1 MSHLVVVSPPR
12 ASHRD
17 GCTFGSGFYRILLSD
32 GTRRYC
38 QSDVEVQRVLSLLP
52 GESVRRVQRDAC
64 LDEAE
69 TGDANTPDVVDA
81 AAWLG
86 LPKGD
91 GMRELGLSH
100 EADYVR
106 AYRMVEDA
114 VLARDRAAQLGGVRA
129 SVVIKRRGAKVSD
142 I

>member
-1 MSHLVVVSPPR
+1 MTEHR
-12 ASHRD
+12 A
-17 GCTFGSGFYRILLSD
+17 GCRFGPAPYRIVLTD
-32 GTRRYC
+32 GARRYC
-38 QSDVEVQRVLSLLP
+38 ESELEVERALSLLP

-64 LDEAE
+64 LDEPE

-81 AAWLG
+81 ATWLS
-86 LPKGD
+86 LSQAD
-91 GMRELGLSH
+91 GMLELGLRN

-114 VLARDRAAQLGGVRA
+114 VVARDRAAAHGGVRA

-142 I
+142 V

>member
-1 MSHLVVVSPPR
+1 MIEHR
-12 ASHRD
+12 ADCR
-17 GCTFGSGFYRILLSD
+17 FGPGPYRIVLTD
-32 GTRRYC
+32 GARRYC
-38 QSDVEVQRVLSLLP
+38 QSELEVQRALSLLP

-64 LDEAE
+64 LDDAE

-81 AAWLG
+81 ATWLG

-91 GMRELGLSH
+91 GMRELGLRR